1 MERVHAAD
9 PEAAATPTDADVSGH
24 VNHRGG
30 LGIKTREQRLAATAN
45 WSAAPNAKTARC
57 EAAQS
62 RVIKTKTT
70 RSGSTPSAR
79 KILFNSDLFEWAH
92 SCLASSI

>member
-45 WSAAPNAKTARC
+45 WSAAPNAKTARFLRDG
-57 EAAQS
+57 AIS
-62 RVIKTKTT
+62 RHQTRRPRARSTK
-70 RSGSTPSAR
+70 RSQD
-79 KILFNSDLFEWAH
+79 I
-92 SCLASSI
+92 I